1 LPATSF
7 NLENWGLSLARGG
20 TPDDDTKRVDVA
32 VVGAGLAGLTAALRL
47 SEAGLSVRVFERYP
61 RPGGLARVLEIG
73 GEAIEAFYH
82 HLFTTDT
89 AYVGLA
95 EELGLADEI
104 EWLPSRMGIWADGRL
119 WEFGTPQSLLLF
131 HPLGIVDKLRF
142 AVSTLLLQRI
152 SDPSRFENVTASEWI
167 RRYQGENVW
176 RTVWGPLL
184 YQKFADDA
192 ENVAMV
198 WLWKKLSLRGR
209 SRSSSGLGER
219 LGYMRGSFARLVAAL
234 EERLDQ
240 NGVELHLSEAVRQV
254 DSADPGFIVR
264 TRDRSYEAQRVLV
277 AAAVADHLEIAGHLL
292 EREERTALESLK
304 ATGAICTLLELE
316 RSLTPYYWLNIADPA
331 MPFGGLIEHTN
342 YIPAERYGGRI
353 VLYISN
359 YLYADH
365 PLYRSSKRDVIAAY
379 TPALKKVNPSFDES
393 WILDS
398 HHFRADSAQ
407 PVVTTGYRAK
417 IPAFRTSRPGLYLC
431 SMAQI
436 YPEDRGQNYAIAYG
450 ERSARIVLDDVGKS

>member
-1 LPATSF
+1 MNGHTVSPGSDAS
-7 NLENWGLSLARGG
+7 
-20 TPDDDTKRVDVA
+20 RVDVA

-47 SEAGLSVRVFERYP
+47 AQGGLRVRVFERYP
-61 RPGGLARVLEIG
+61 RPGGLARVLDIG

-89 AYVGLA
+89 AYVALA

-119 WEFGTPQSLLLF
+119 WDFGTPQSLLLF
-131 HPLGIVDKLRF
+131 RPLGIIDKVRF
-142 AVSTLLLQRI
+142 AASTLVIQRI
-152 SDPSRFENVTASEWI
+152 SDASRFENVTASEWI
-167 RRYQGENVW
+167 RRHQGERVW
-176 RTVWGPLL
+176 RTIWGPLL

-234 EERLDQ
+234 EDRLEHH
-240 NGVELHLSEAVRQV
+240 GVELHLSEAVQQV
-254 DSADPGFIVR
+254 ASTDPGFVVQ
-264 TRDRSYEAQRVLV
+264 TRGHSYEAQRVLV
-277 AAAVADHLEIAGHLL
+277 AAAVTDHLEIAGHLL
-292 EREERTALESLK
+292 KQEERTALEGLK
-304 ATGAICTLLELE
+304 STGAICTLLELD
-316 RSLTPYYWLNIADPA
+316 RSLTKYYWLSIADPT

-353 VLYISN
+353 ILYISN

-365 PLYRSSKRDVIAAY
+365 PLYRASKRDVIAAY
-379 TPALKKVNPSFDES
+379 IPALKKVNPSFDES

-407 PVVTTGYRAK
+407 PVVTTGYREK
-417 IPAFRTSRPGLYLC
+417 IPAFRTSMPGLYLC

-436 YPEDRGQNYAIAYG
+436 YPEDRGQNYAIDYG
-450 ERSARIVLDDVGKS
+450 ERIARIVLDDVEK

>member
-1 LPATSF
+1 LLATSF

-20 TPDDDTKRVDVA
+20 TPGDHTKRVDVA

-47 SEAGLSVRVFERYP
+47 AQGGLRVRVFERYP

-89 AYVGLA
+89 AYVALA

-104 EWLPSRMGIWADGRL
+104 EWLPSRMGIWAEGRL
-119 WEFGTPQSLLLF
+119 WEFGTPQSLLRF
-131 HPLGIVDKLRF
+131 RPLGFIDKLRF

-152 SDPSRFENVTASEWI
+152 SDPSRFEDVTASEWI
-167 RRYQGENVW
+167 RRIQGDRVW

-219 LGYMRGSFARLVAAL
+219 LGYMRGSFARLIAAL
-234 EERLDQ
+234 EERLEQ
-240 NGVELHLSEAVRQV
+240 YGVELHLSEAVQQV
-254 DSADPGFIVR
+254 DSADSGFVVT
-264 TRDRSYEAQRVLV
+264 TRGRSYEAQRVLV

-292 EREERTALESLK
+292 ENDERTALEGLR
-304 ATGAICTLLELE
+304 ATGAICTLLELKH
-316 RSLTPYYWLNIADPA
+316 SLTPYYWLNIADPA

-342 YIPAERYGGRI
+342 YIPAERYGGRVI
-353 VLYISN
+353 LYISN

-365 PLYRSSKRDVIAAY
+365 PLYRASKRDVITTY
-379 TPALKKVNPSFDES
+379 IPALQKVNPSFDQS

-417 IPAFRTSRPGLYLC
+417 IPAFQTSKPGLYLC

-450 ERSARIVLDDVGKS
+450 DRSARIILDDAGKS